1 MTDRPHGGSTET
13 AVGPAPGYY
22 PDPSVPGFVRYW
34 GGSAWVPGTS
44 RAAPAEGEVL
54 VPPRYATRRPAAAG
68 AGAGARYV
76 PPPVVAESVP
86 PPVPMPEPVSG
97 GDTGPVYLD
106 RTAGGASFTFAAPDN
121 GPVFRRGGEP
131 AVGGTAGPVAGPL
144 PEPSARVAPEPAG
157 WQADPRAQRGL
168 METGSAPRWVSWGV
182 LPGAEEPL
190 GGASGGVSGGGSA
203 GGPAVVE
210 AAAAPA
216 GAASPGAAAGPG
228 GVGAAGVPGIL
239 DAPGA
244 PSVAGAVGPDESRS
258 VPGPRGPAAPAP
270 APSAVAEP
278 RTGPEPEAAADMSAD
293 MAADGAEAAEPSLAT
308 PLPARRTSPAATAT
322 AAARTSSPAPR
333 RRAGAAPAPRPA
345 GLGRRLAARLVDTA
359 VLAVVAVAAGV
370 PLARSVEAHLQRKL
384 DQARMASR
392 LTRRQ
397 VDVWLVDGTVLG
409 KVAVLLGILLFVG
422 LLYEALPTA
431 RTGQTLGKRL
441 ARIRV
446 TATAREGSAAAP
458 DRPGLG
464 RSLVRW
470 LVGQLS
476 ALLVLGLLWPL
487 FDRPARRG
495 WHDRAARTRVVRL

>member
-1 MTDRPHGGSTET
+1 MTDRPHAGGSTET

-54 VPPRYATRRPAAAG
+54 EPPRYATRRPAAAG
-68 AGAGARYV
+68 AGVGARYV
-76 PPPVVAESVP
+76 PPPVAAEPVVVP
-86 PPVPMPEPVSG
+86 VSMLVPEPEPVSG

-131 AVGGTAGPVAGPL
+131 APVDGTAGPVPDPVPEAPAPL
-144 PEPSARVAPEPAG
+144 APESAG

-168 METGSAPRWVSWGV
+168 METGNAPRWVSWGV
-182 LPGAEEPL
+182 LPEVEEPS
-190 GGASGGVSGGGSA
+190 GEAPGVVSAEASAPLVAPPSGSA
-203 GGPAVVE
+203 SP
-210 AAAAPA
+210 AAP
-216 GAASPGAAAGPG
+216 
-228 GVGAAGVPGIL
+228 
-239 DAPGA
+239 
-244 PSVAGAVGPDESRS
+244 GPDEPRS
-258 VPGPRGPAAPAP
+258 VPESRVSAP
-270 APSAVAEP
+270 APSAVVEP
-278 RTGPEPEAAADMSAD
+278 PVRPEPAPEAEEVVDVVEAVEPPRAAAV
-293 MAADGAEAAEPSLAT
+293 
-308 PLPARRTSPAATAT
+308 PARRPAPAATAAAT
-322 AAARTSSPAPR
+322 APARASSPAPR
-333 RRAGAAPAPRPA
+333 RRTGTAPVLRPA
-345 GLGRRLAARLVDTA
+345 GLGRRLVARLVDTA

-370 PLARSVEAHLQRKL
+370 PLGRSVEAHLQRKL
-384 DQARMASR
+384 DQARMASS

-409 KVAVLLGILLFVG
+409 KAAVLLGILLFVG

-431 RTGQTLGKRL
+431 RTGQTFGKRL

-446 TATAREGSAAAP
+446 VATARAGSAAAP
-458 DRPGLG
+458 GRPGIG
-464 RSLVRW
+464 RSLLRW
-470 LVGQLS
+470 LVGQVS
-476 ALLVLGLLWPL
+476 ALLVVGLLWPL

>member
-1 MTDRPHGGSTET
+1 MTDRPHAGGSTET
-13 AVGPAPGYY
+13 AAGPAPGYY

-54 VPPRYATRRPAAAG
+54 PPPRYATRRPAAAG

-76 PPPVVAESVP
+76 PPPVAAE
-86 PPVPMPEPVSG
+86 PVPVPVSMPVPLPEPASG

-131 AVGGTAGPVAGPL
+131 VVVDGTAGPAPDPV
-144 PEPSARVAPEPAG
+144 PEAPDRSARDRSEPEPAG

-182 LPGAEEPL
+182 LPGTEESSGAVSAEAPAVAEVSAPL
-190 GGASGGVSGGGSA
+190 SGSASGPSS
-203 GGPAVVE
+203 GPASVSASVSDSSVV
-210 AAAAPA
+210 P
-216 GAASPGAAAGPG
+216 
-228 GVGAAGVPGIL
+228 
-239 DAPGA
+239 
-244 PSVAGAVGPDESRS
+244 GPDESRS
-258 VPGPRGPAAPAP
+258 FPGLRASVPAA
-270 APSAVAEP
+270 SAVVESPARSEP
-278 RTGPEPEAAADMSAD
+278 EPEPEAVVDVVEAVEPPPAAAV
-293 MAADGAEAAEPSLAT
+293 
-308 PLPARRTSPAATAT
+308 PARRPAPAAAAVAT
-322 AAARTSSPAPR
+322 APARASSAAPR
-333 RRAGAAPAPRPA
+333 RRTGAAPVLRPA
-345 GLGRRLAARLVDTA
+345 GLGRRLLARLVDTA
-359 VLAVVAVAAGV
+359 VLAVVGVAAGV
-370 PLARSVEAHLQRKL
+370 PLGRSVEAHLQRKL
-384 DQARMASR
+384 DQARMASS

-397 VDVWLVDGTVLG
+397 MHVWLVDGTVLG

-446 TATAREGSAAAP
+446 VATARAGSTAAP

-470 LVGQLS
+470 LVGQVS
-476 ALLVLGLLWPL
+476 ALLVIGLLWPL

>member
-1 MTDRPHGGSTET
+1 MTDRPHAGGSTET
-13 AVGPAPGYY
+13 AAGPAPGYY

-54 VPPRYATRRPAAAG
+54 EPPRYATRRPAAAG

-86 PPVPMPEPVSG
+86 VPVPVPVPVSRPVPATRPVPEPASG

-106 RTAGGASFTFAAPDN
+106 RTAGGASFTFTAPDN
-121 GPVFRRGGEP
+121 GPVFRPGGEP
-131 AVGGTAGPVAGPL
+131 VVVDGAAGSAPDPV
-144 PEPSARVAPEPAG
+144 PEAPAHAAPEPAG

-182 LPGAEEPL
+182 LPGAEEPS
-190 GGASGGVSGGGSA
+190 GAVSAEPPAA
-203 GGPAVVE
+203 GEASVSLAVPL
-210 AAAAPA
+210 AAPPS
-216 GAASPGAAAGPG
+216 GPLAAPVSPAAP
-228 GVGAAGVPGIL
+228 
-239 DAPGA
+239 D
-244 PSVAGAVGPDESRS
+244 PDEPRP
-258 VPGPRGPAAPAP
+258 VPGPRVSAPAASAVVELPARP
-270 APSAVAEP
+270 EPEPTSEPEPVEVVDAVEAVEPPPSAVA
-278 RTGPEPEAAADMSAD
+278 
-293 MAADGAEAAEPSLAT
+293 
-308 PLPARRTSPAATAT
+308 PARRPAAAAGAVAAGSV
-322 AAARTSSPAPR
+322 AAAVPARTLSPAPR
-333 RRAGAAPAPRPA
+333 RRRASAAPVLRPA
-345 GLGRRLAARLVDTA
+345 GLGRRLLARLVDTA

-370 PLARSVEAHLQRKL
+370 PLGRSVEAHLQRKL
-384 DQARMASR
+384 DQARMASS

-397 VDVWLVDGTVLG
+397 TDVWLVDGTVLG

-431 RTGQTLGKRL
+431 RTGQTFGKRL

-446 TATAREGSAAAP
+446 VATARAGSAAAP

-476 ALLVLGLLWPL
+476 ALLVVGLLWPL
-487 FDRPARRG
+487 FDRQARRG
-495 WHDRAARTRVVRL
+495 WNDRAARTRVVRL